1 MNPLG
6 AVAAVTAFVAI
17 WVGHVTVRKVEYGVA
32 RLWIPMAIFLAAGVV
47 LEWMALMTPALA
59 PATVFGIIGIT
70 FLWNA
75 FELRRQE
82 GRVRKGHAPANPE
95 NQRHAEILNQAGS
108 AATTV
113 DPLKRQP
120 AAVQRQNGART
131 NAEERARL

>member
-6 AVAAVTAFVAI
+6 AVAAVTAFAAI

-32 RLWIPMAIFLAAGVV
+32 RLWIPTAIFLIAGVL
-47 LEWMALMTPALA
+47 LEWMALITPSMA

-82 GRVRKGHAPANPE
+82 RRVRKGHAPANPE
-95 NQRHAEILNQAGS
+95 NPRHAEILNQPGS
-108 AATTV
+108 PATTV
-113 DPLKRQP
+113 DVLKRQP
-120 AAVQRQNGART
+120 AAVQRQNGTRT
-131 NAEERARL
+131 NSEERVRP